1 MWLFSK
7 HRLPVAPSRTPTLA
21 AIYCRPTRLGAG
33 LVVLVGLL
41 WLVGV
46 NYQVNLAYVAAFW
59 LAGFLVVAILLNFR
73 QLLAFRIDVEMP
85 KEVFA
90 GGTAT
95 LELISSHNHRCRW
108 LWLCSEDDFLNPNTA
123 PDKLWHAWHIS
134 ANTPSVFQWSIPT
147 LMRGYLRVPSLRTA
161 SVAPFGLSMV
171 QCIWHWPSDA
181 VVYPAPIAHET
192 PASRTPNEEEKRK
205 STPIV
210 GGDDLSYL
218 IDHQEG
224 VSLQHIA
231 WKTYAKTGQLL
242 DKRFEEPPA
251 AINNTVISYLDYPA
265 GTAVERLAGLLC
277 YRVLEAEQRGLLY
290 TLELPQRTIV
300 PQKGQREI
308 CLTALALW

>member
-1 MWLFSK
+1 M
-7 HRLPVAPSRTPTLA
+7 
-21 AIYCRPTRLGAG
+21 G

-95 LELISSHNHRCRW
+95 LELISSHNHRRRW